1 MHVGRRTRRGR
12 AIVVLLLDDDVPAEV
27 LEEVSKSVE
36 ADFARVI
43 RL

>member
-1 MHVGRRTRRGR
+1 VGRRTRRGR
-12 AIVVLLLDDDVPAEV
+12 AIVVLLLDDDVPPEV
-27 LEEVSKSVE
+27 MEEVSKSVE

>member
-1 MHVGRRTRRGR
+1 
-12 AIVVLLLDDDVPAEV
+12 VLLLDDDVPTEV
-27 LEEVSKSVE
+27 MEEVSKSVE

>member
-1 MHVGRRTRRGR
+1 
-12 AIVVLLLDDDVPAEV
+12 VVLLLDDDVPAEV
-27 LEEVSKSVE
+27 LEEVGKSVE

>member
-1 MHVGRRTRRGR
+1 VGRRTRRGR